1 MPALR
6 TATSTPSFGV
16 TRRHPA
22 SLMPVTSHAPALVDL
37 MRSPI
42 SERMIDALAQKVSE
56 IIPVR
61 PDSNAT
67 NSPDYTH
74 NNGYPSPPPS
84 PVKPRLA
91 RVGHVAAEMSRGPP
105 PLKQF
110 IKTVLI
116 ESGCQVATVLCTLV
130 LLDRLGKKLPPAAK
144 GMPCTRHRVFFAAM
158 IITAKSLNDCCPKN
172 RHWRKYAWSSIRFA
186 LEEIHLME
194 IQLLDLLE
202 FNIGFN
208 EAELIRHSKQFMRMP
223 LSNQNTSPPQFKP
236 TPSAKAPTPLKPA
249 LKTAKSMP
257 AVRQVQ
263 QPLMSRN
270 TGMPGAFS
278 PSALDQALRAQLP
291 SDMTSKRVSKDMSVS
306 SSSDGGG
313 SLPATPSDV
322 TGLNKPTLALA
333 MALENRKGAVDDDEE
348 LPESL
353 TMLPA
358 HLTAPAKSMHAPGIA
373 GLISRIM
380 KHPAG
385 NSHSHN
391 NHRRNQDSVPLI

>member
-42 SERMIDALAQKVSE
+42 SERMVDALAQKVSE

-144 GMPCTRHRVFFAAM
+144 GENFLS
-158 IITAKSLNDCCPKN
+158 IIYKAN
-172 RHWRKYAWSSIRFA
+172 R
-186 LEEIHLME
+186 
-194 IQLLDLLE
+194 IQE
-202 FNIGFN
+202 C
-208 EAELIRHSKQFMRMP
+208 H
-223 LSNQNTSPPQFKP
+223 
-236 TPSAKAPTPLKPA
+236 APVTEY
-249 LKTAKSMP
+249 
-257 AVRQVQ
+257 
-263 QPLMSRN
+263 
-270 TGMPGAFS
+270 
-278 PSALDQALRAQLP
+278 
-291 SDMTSKRVSKDMSVS
+291 
-306 SSSDGGG
+306 
-313 SLPATPSDV
+313 SLP
-322 TGLNKPTLALA
+322 L
-333 MALENRKGAVDDDEE
+333 
-348 LPESL
+348 
-353 TMLPA
+353 
-358 HLTAPAKSMHAPGIA
+358 
-373 GLISRIM
+373 
-380 KHPAG
+380 
-385 NSHSHN
+385 
-391 NHRRNQDSVPLI
+391 

>member
-42 SERMIDALAQKVSE
+42 SERMVDALAQKVSE

-144 GMPCTRHRVFFAAM
+144 GENF
-158 IITAKSLNDCCPKN
+158 L
-172 RHWRKYAWSSIRFA
+172 
-186 LEEIHLME
+186 
-194 IQLLDLLE
+194 Q
-202 FNIGFN
+202 NIY
-208 EAELIRHSKQFMRMP
+208 
-223 LSNQNTSPPQFKP
+223 
-236 TPSAKAPTPLKPA
+236 KANHN
-249 LKTAKSMP
+249 
-257 AVRQVQ
+257 
-263 QPLMSRN
+263 SRN
-270 TGMPGAFS
+270 AMH
-278 PSALDQALRAQLP
+278 PSQSILCRNDNYC
-291 SDMTSKRVSKDMSVS
+291 K
-306 SSSDGGG
+306 
-313 SLPATPSDV
+313 V
-322 TGLNKPTLALA
+322 T
-333 MALENRKGAVDDDEE
+333 
-348 LPESL
+348 
-353 TMLPA
+353 
-358 HLTAPAKSMHAPGIA
+358 
-373 GLISRIM
+373 
-380 KHPAG
+380 
-385 NSHSHN
+385 
-391 NHRRNQDSVPLI
+391 Q